1 VGDDVMQYPGCLRPS
16 SPKGGGGG
24 GGGCHVSRWR

>member
-1 VGDDVMQYPGCLRPS
+1 MGDDVMQYPGCLRPS

-24 GGGCHVSRWR
+24 GCHVSRWR